1 MVDLSNFADLTKAQ
15 DDGIDVDIL
24 HPGTGEP
31 LDMTIRVAGPDSARQ
46 RNARTRIS
54 NERLRTA
61 GNKKLTIVDYEA
73 MSLKVAVAS
82 IITWS
87 GIIENGQTIEF
98 SADAA
103 TDLLTRYPFIL
114 EQVNTAIGD
123 RAGFIKT

>member
-1 MVDLSNFADLTKAQ
+1 MVDLSSFADLTKIQ

-24 HPGTGEP
+24 HPATGEP
-31 LDMTIRVAGPDSARQ
+31 LDIVIRVAGPDSGRQ

-54 NERLRTA
+54 NERLRI
-61 GNKKLTIVDYEA
+61 GSKKLTAADYEA

-87 GIIENGQTIEF
+87 GVIENGQTVEF

-114 EQVNTAIGD
+114 EQVNVAIGD